1 MRLNTLLA
9 RASIATRDTP
19 RCVSM
24 SRVTLE
30 DDEGSSLLGAVSHR
44 RRGRRRVASV
54 VFSLVLGA
62 LGIVTLDRVVA
73 RVAYG
78 VGEDDARVRRT
89 RREYDGDGWLS
100 GSNNGVREIRWT
112 SRTGF
117 YLVGGDGRFVPSW
130 FGKSNFETKAR
141 DAVRASVERYYPG
154 RLAKGQKPFS
164 VLFITSDAPFTPCLD
179 EKFAAEK
186 CPTMRAWSPIF
197 AFGSAP
203 RDWTVIPSLV
213 RAPLVTLTDCYVD
226 RIRENATAMRER
238 GEKYDVTPSC
248 GFLNYVPE
256 GKKYA
261 EMARCVALSQSGAC
275 APYQRGLF
283 TIGAVNKNET
293 SAYEW
298 EHLIP
303 KVFWRG
309 NDFEF
314 LWSRVYREGTGK
326 SDEAL
331 RAAAN
336 APTPEARRQ
345 VMMECMTDDRCGPRV
360 KAVFMSI
367 LDPDFIDAK
376 YFDWGNFTGS
386 SSPDRQRNGK
396 ALGVDA
402 AVRVT
407 EEQLGKYKYQIDI
420 GGAGGTTYTGTISK
434 LSMPGVLLHHETATV
449 DSYHHSLIPW
459 VHYVPVSSDLS
470 DLRERVR
477 WIEEHPEK
485 AKQISDEGTRW
496 TRWFRNVTVLLEYNK
511 ATLVKPLAAVVD
523 PAGQFY
529 VE

>member
-1 MRLNTLLA
+1 
-9 RASIATRDTP
+9 
-19 RCVSM
+19 M
-24 SRVTLE
+24 SLDD
-30 DDEGSSLLGAVSHR
+30 DDENESSSLLASASSSS
-44 RRGRRRVASV
+44 RRGSSWRRARVIAFTLV
-54 VFSLVLGA
+54 VLIATLV
-62 LGIVTLDRVVA
+62 VVDVVLA

-78 VGEDDARVRRT
+78 VGAHDERVRAT
-89 RREYDGDGWLS
+89 KREYDGGVLR
-100 GSNNGVREIRWT
+100 GSNNGIREIRWT
-112 SRTGF
+112 STTGF

-141 DAVRASVERYYPG
+141 DVVRASVERYYPK
-154 RLAKGQKPFS
+154 RIAKGQEPFS

-179 EKFAAEK
+179 AKFAAEK

-203 RDWTVIPSLV
+203 RDGTLIPSLV

-226 RIRENATAMRER
+226 RIRENVTAIRAR
-238 GEKYDVTPSC
+238 GERYDETPSC
-248 GFLNYVPE
+248 GFLNYVPKGVE
-256 GKKYA
+256 YA
-261 EMARCVALSQSGAC
+261 DMAKCRALSKAGAC

-283 TIGAVNKNET
+283 TIGAVKENET

-298 EHLIP
+298 ENLIP
-303 KVFWRG
+303 RVFWRG

-314 LWSRVYREGTGK
+314 LWARVYRKGAGK
-326 SDEAL
+326 ADDAL

-336 APTPEARRQ
+336 APTPEARRKIM
-345 VMMECMTDDRCGPRV
+345 VECMTNDRCGPRV
-360 KAVFMSI
+360 KAVFMS
-367 LDPDFIDAK
+367 LMDPDFIDAK
-376 YFDWGNFTGS
+376 YFDWGNFTGVS
-386 SSPDRQRNGK
+386 STDRQRNGK
-396 ALGVDA
+396 KLGVDA
-402 AVRVT
+402 DVRVT

-434 LSMPGVLLHHETATV
+434 LSMPGVLLHHETPTV

-459 VHYVPVSSDLS
+459 VHYVPVKYDLS

-485 AKQISDEGTRW
+485 AKQISDQGTRW

-511 ATLVKPLAAVVD
+511 ASLVSPLAAVVD
-523 PAGQFY
+523 PTGQFY